1 MEYKPSLPEHN
12 DNISHDQPVREF
24 ILLFS
29 GITFFLLVSFWALG
43 LFVDL
48 AVNYISPE
56 MEALIFS
63 PVDLST
69 SKRENDSNPQQAEL
83 QHMTDALLQCIHVA
97 YPLKVHLLETDN
109 ANAMALPG
117 GQLVVLSGLLDK
129 VQSKNGLSFI
139 LAHELA
145 HFKNRDHLRGM
156 GRGVVFT
163 ALVAFMTGAGS
174 DLTQFF
180 APAANFSQARYS
192 QEREN
197 MADEQA
203 LQALSCYYGHV
214 GGATEFFEA
223 MKSEEGENVV
233 MGHYFASHPE
243 AVQRIDNL
251 HRLTRELHLGVEDV
265 LTLPAVLDNGR

>member
-24 ILLFS
+24 LLLFS
-29 GITFFLLVSFWALG
+29 GITFFLLVAFWALG

-48 AVNYISPE
+48 AVNYISPD

-63 PVDLST
+63 PVDI
-69 SKRENDSNPQQAEL
+69 SKSELALDGNPQQAEL
-83 QHMTDALLQCIHVA
+83 QHMADALRQCIHVA
-97 YPLKVHLLETDN
+97 YPLKVHLFETDN

-117 GQLVVLSGLLDK
+117 GRLVVLKGLLDK
-129 VQSKNGLSFI
+129 VQSENGLSFI

-174 DLTQFF
+174 DLTQLF

-192 QEREN
+192 QKRES

-223 MKSEEGENVV
+223 MKSEEEENAV

-243 AVQRIDNL
+243 AVQRIDNV
-251 HRLTRELHLGVEDV
+251 HRLTKELHLGVEDV
-265 LTLPAVLDNGR
+265 LKLPAVLDNGR